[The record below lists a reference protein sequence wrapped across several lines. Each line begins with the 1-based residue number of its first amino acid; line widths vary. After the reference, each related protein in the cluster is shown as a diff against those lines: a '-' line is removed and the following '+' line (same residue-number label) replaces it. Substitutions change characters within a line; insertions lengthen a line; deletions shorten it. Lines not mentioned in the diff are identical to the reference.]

1 MKIKNKL
8 LIFLTILSLIIPI
21 PTFAYSNKVILG
33 GENIGIEVQSQGI
46 IIVGFYKVNNKD
58 INLTNNIKIG
68 DRITKI
74 NNNNV
79 NTIDEMVK
87 IIDLTLKNNKKVELN
102 LVRNNKEIKTT
113 LQIEKDKTGVY
124 KTGLYVKDK
133 ISGIGTL
140 TYIDPE
146 TKIYGALGHE
156 IVEGYSNTK
165 VEIKDGKIFSSTI
178 TGITKST
185 SNKTGEKQAT
195 IDIKTK
201 YGTIKENTTSG
212 IYGTYN
218 IPLNDDNL
226 IEVANENE
234 IKEGK
239 AYIYTVLD
247 KNKKEK
253 FEINIITINT
263 NTKNKNILFEITDK
277 NLINKTNGVIKG
289 MSGSPIVQNN
299 KIIGA
304 VTHAIQ
310 TKNNMGYG
318 IFITTMLEEGDS

>member
-8 LIFLTILSLIIPI
+8 LIFLTFLSLIIPI
-21 PTFAYSNKVILG
+21 PTLAYSNKVILG

-74 NNNNV
+74 NNKNV
-79 NTIDEMVK
+79 DTIDEMVNV
-87 IIDLTLKNNKKVELN
+87 IDSILKSNKKVELS
-102 LVRNNKEIKTT
+102 LIRNNKEIKTT

-165 VEIKDGKIFSSTI
+165 VEIKDGKIFSSSI

-201 YGTIKENTTSG
+201 YGTVKENTTSG

-218 IPLNDDNL
+218 SYLNQNNL
-226 IEVANENE
+226 IEVADKNEV
-234 IKEGK
+234 KEGK

-247 KNKKEK
+247 KDKKEK
-253 FEINIITINT
+253 YEINIVAVNQ
-263 NTKNKNILFEITDK
+263 NTKTKNILFEITDK
-277 NLINKTNGVIKG
+277 NLINKTGGVIKG

-299 KIIGA
+299 KIVGA

-310 TKNNMGYG
+310 TKSNMGYG